1 MVSPGVR
8 SQIGA
13 GTRERTEDVMLEAKF
28 KRPVK
33 EGNTW
38 PGLTNVLYIKPPV
51 QYPWRFHCP
60 QPLCFYVVHAPSE
73 ATAIK
78 RINEHPCPW
87 YGGGT
92 TTFSWGVMSDDY
104 LTPIWGQLDDQ
115 VDIIKGTIEVHHDV
129 FVAARHK
136 ARAVADVLAVLMPP
150 FFTDG
155 DEIVR
160 EALVRWEKRQ
170 AGQEYETPGLGRF
183 KFKRPPGVIG
193 NPDYPSW
200 APSAEHDP
208 DEEKPAPKHELSDDA
223 IAKIKAS
230 KGFPVTMLAM
240 AYGTT
245 DAVIKYIQA
254 S

>member
-1 MVSPGVR
+1 
-8 SQIGA
+8 
-13 GTRERTEDVMLEAKF
+13 MLEPKF
-28 KRPVK
+28 NRPVK
-33 EGNTW
+33 DGNTW

-104 LTPIWGQLDDQ
+104 LTPIWLMLDSK
-115 VDIIKGTIEVHHDV
+115 VDAIKNPAVDSIDEKA
-129 FVAARHK
+129 AARGI
-136 ARAVADVLAVLMPP
+136 AEALAVLMPP
-150 FFTDG
+150 FFTTG

-160 EALVRWEKRQ
+160 EAMVRWERRQ

-208 DEEKPAPKHELSDDA
+208 DEEKPAPKHDLTDDA
-223 IAKIKAS
+223 ITKIKAS
-230 KGFPVTMLAM
+230 KGFPIGMLAM

-245 DAVIKYIQA
+245 DAVIKYIQEN
-254 S
+254 